1 MPGPDANSPAPIGQE
16 TAAAQISQREA
27 TYLPP
32 DELASRYTR
41 GIQRHYPAQPHASFT
56 QNDGKNPHLIKK
68 IDS

>member
-1 MPGPDANSPAPIGQE
+1 MPGPDANAPAPLGE
-16 TAAAQISQREA
+16 TTSATKISQREA

-32 DELASRYTR
+32 DALASKYTK

-56 QNDGKNPHLIKK
+56 AKSDKNPHLIKK